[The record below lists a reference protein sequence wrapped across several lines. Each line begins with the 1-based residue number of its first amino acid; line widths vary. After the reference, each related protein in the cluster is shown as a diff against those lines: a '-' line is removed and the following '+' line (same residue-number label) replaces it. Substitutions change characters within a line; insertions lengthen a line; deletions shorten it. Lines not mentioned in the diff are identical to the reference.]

1 MMKLTEIQLRRMI
14 REIIKKI
21 GDQKYRIYSKKK
33 GKDGKRK
40 NLGTFTSKA
49 AAKKR
54 EKQIQYF
61 KHKGG

>member
-1 MMKLTEIQLRRMI
+1 MI

-21 GDQKYRIYSKKK
+21 GKQKYRIYSKKK

-40 NLGTFTSKA
+40 NLGTYTSKA

>member
-1 MMKLTEIQLRRMI
+1 MKLTETQLRSMI

-21 GDQKYRIYSKKK
+21 GKQKYRIYSKKK

-40 NLGTFTSKA
+40 NLGTYTSKA

>member
-1 MMKLTEIQLRRMI
+1 MKLTETQLRAMI

-21 GDQKYRIYSKKK
+21 GKQKYRIYSKKK

-40 NLGTFTSKA
+40 NLGTYTSKA